1 MNTGKISKT
10 CFTDLHWNSITGMY
24 WLFLNSTLH
33 RFKNYLFEKQI
44 DAFWDNPTR
53 LRGPLK
59 FSIECSVQLQS
70 SDDHL
75 YCNIVRL
82 LQSYHTLLQ
91 AFLIIYLCVCVFLTR
106 IAERLIFRALTNE
119 IKNKIFSFISE
130 ISQIWMTETIKQ
142 LWMMQLGEYPYFHH
156 KHDKPWWWVT
166 LNGPAL
172 LGIGNLFLLSSG

>member
-1 MNTGKISKT
+1 MVAGNKSVCSGLWYVPI
-10 CFTDLHWNSITGMY
+10 
-24 WLFLNSTLH
+24 LFQRQPHALAWPFKVFYRMFSTVA
-33 RFKNYLFEKQI
+33 QI
-44 DAFWDNPTR
+44 
-53 LRGPLK
+53 
-59 FSIECSVQLQS
+59 LQS

-142 LWMMQLGEYPYFHH
+142 LWMMQLGEYPYFHY